1 VVPVFPAEVGLT
13 EVVAVI
19 QSGSAMRL
27 VVPALSVYTSNSM
40 GALRDLV
47 TSLRRHARQPH
58 LNRRTE
64 KTLTASKL
72 LLLRVAIMC
81 SAPQGATTYLMST
94 ILAVANFAALHFSFG
109 RIGGVAPCCF

>member
-1 VVPVFPAEVGLT
+1 MT

-58 LNRRTE
+58 LNKRTE

-72 LLLRVAIMC
+72 LLLRVVGLPANE
-81 SAPQGATTYLMST
+81 GAWKMMGMFISRLN
-94 ILAVANFAALHFSFG
+94 I
-109 RIGGVAPCCF
+109 